1 MTEIYNETFFLA
13 NSTNSSEELFHLD
26 SIRLPKTISDTNN
39 LFSFSN
45 KISVPIDIPLT
56 TLLPLSISLGLL
68 IISTIIGNVFVM
80 TAICRERNL
89 QTVGNYLVFS
99 LSFAD
104 FMVACL
110 VMPLGALYEIM
121 DQNWILSSELCEV
134 WTSAD
139 VLCCT
144 ASILHL
150 VAIALDRYWAVT
162 NIDYVQQRSGKRIG
176 IMIFLVWIVACMV
189 SFAPIMGWKDDM
201 FLHRIEEEKR

>member
-1 MTEIYNETFFLA
+1 MADLLNESFIILNT
-13 NSTNSSEELFHLD
+13 TNSSDELYHID
-26 SIRLPKTISDTNN
+26 SIKLQNTISDTNN
-39 LFSFSN
+39 FNFTNTIYS
-45 KISVPIDIPLT
+45 PIDIPLT

-68 IISTIIGNVFVM
+68 IIVTIIGNVFVM
-80 TAICRERNL
+80 AAICRERNL

-110 VMPLGALYEIM
+110 VMPLGALYELM

-150 VAIALDRYWAVT
+150 VAIALDRFWAVT
-162 NIDYVQQRSGKRIG
+162 NIDYMQQRSRKRIG
-176 IMIFLVWIVACMV
+176 IMIFLVWIVAAIV
-189 SFAPIMGWKDDM
+189 SFLPILGWKDDM
-201 FLHRIEEEKR
+201 FLQRIKEEQR

>member
-1 MTEIYNETFFLA
+1 MDEILNDTITLFNL
-13 NSTNSSEELFHLD
+13 TNSSEDLYHLD
-26 SIRLPKTISDTNN
+26 GFGLPKTVINTNP
-39 LFSFSN
+39 FSFSN
-45 KISVPIDIPLT
+45 EVWLPVDVPLT

-89 QTVGNYLVFS
+89 QTVSNYLVFS

-110 VMPLGALYEIM
+110 VMPLGALYELM
-121 DQNWILSSELCEV
+121 DQNWILSPTLCEV
-134 WTSAD
+134 WTSVD

-162 NIDYVQQRSGKRIG
+162 NIDYVHQRSSRRIG
-176 IMIFLVWIVACMV
+176 FMIFLVWIVGFIV
-189 SFAPIMGWKDDM
+189 SFAPIMGWKDEM

>member
-1 MTEIYNETFFLA
+1 MDDVLNETLILFNA
-13 NSTNSSEELFHLD
+13 TNSSEHYPLER
-26 SIRLPKTISDTNN
+26 IRGVPV
-39 LFSFSN
+39 SFSEDGYFGYTN
-45 KISVPIDIPLT
+45 KIPFDFPLA
-56 TLLPLSISLGLL
+56 TLLSLSICLGLL
-68 IISTIIGNVFVM
+68 IIATIIGNAFVM
-80 TAICRERNL
+80 VAICRERNL

-121 DQNWILSSELCEV
+121 DQNWILSSQLCEV

-162 NIDYVQQRSGKRIG
+162 NIDYVHQRSGQRIG
-176 IMIFLVWIVACMV
+176 VMIFLVWIVSSIV
-189 SFAPIMGWKDDM
+189 SFAPILGWKDDM
-201 FLHRIEEEKR
+201 FLHRIEEERR